1 MTNHNVETCE
11 KKKQTMTATIK
22 ATQPNQKPHK
32 TSSYACQICGCNKG
46 STCYWHKQSFQMW
59 MWWMLMLPQ
68 ELK

>member
-1 MTNHNVETCE
+1 MKTHNNTRKIDKYYTRMTNHNVETCE

-46 STCYWHKQSFQMW
+46 STCY
-59 MWWMLMLPQ
+59 
-68 ELK
+68 